1 MIELYFD
8 TNIKYLPSPTDD
20 LIPVHLYGKGGKKN
34 SQYARIGGAILEQLE
49 RVEEDIST
57 KAMDFLNIALAV
69 TAGDT
74 FVNRDSKAEDAWCRE
89 IKLSIPVVNID
100 KWQIVQTLLEK
111 TLHFLTGD
119 IWKLVFRKSD
129 YKLIKNEKARK
140 RKNFLDHDSV
150 CLFSGGLDSAIGAI
164 ELMEKNLKPVLVS
177 HSYNKDQEKQN
188 NVYELLS
195 CNFGLSSSQFQ
206 ISANPVNIAQRASDD
221 QMRSRSFNFIAF
233 GSIVAD
239 ILSNSYQNGNLI
251 KLYIPENGLIS
262 INPPLTPRR
271 IGALSTRTTHPFFIR
286 NINEIFNIV
295 GLKIELTNPYQ
306 YKTKGE
312 MMLKCKNKQALTE
325 IMNFTVSC
333 GKWKRQNK
341 QCGRCLPCLIRR
353 ASFNKAKLK
362 DETENGYQAED
373 LKIVIKDD
381 KHRDDLMSLIMAIR
395 KIKESKNAN
404 LWVIKSGFL
413 PIEPTERQQI
423 IDTVLRGFKEVE
435 QYLKKQNLG
444 VNI

>member
-1 MIELYFD
+1 
-8 TNIKYLPSPTDD
+8 
-20 LIPVHLYGKGGKKN
+20 
-34 SQYARIGGAILEQLE
+34 
-49 RVEEDIST
+49 
-57 KAMDFLNIALAV
+57 
-69 TAGDT
+69 
-74 FVNRDSKAEDAWCRE
+74 
-89 IKLSIPVVNID
+89 
-100 KWQIVQTLLEK
+100 
-111 TLHFLTGD
+111 
-119 IWKLVFRKSD
+119 
-129 YKLIKNEKARK
+129 
-140 RKNFLDHDSV
+140 
-150 CLFSGGLDSAIGAI
+150 
-164 ELMEKNLKPVLVS
+164 
-177 HSYNKDQEKQN
+177 
-188 NVYELLS
+188 
-195 CNFGLSSSQFQ
+195 
-206 ISANPVNIAQRASDD
+206 
-221 QMRSRSFNFIAF
+221 
-233 GSIVAD
+233 
-239 ILSNSYQNGNLI
+239 
-251 KLYIPENGLIS
+251 
-262 INPPLTPRR
+262 
-271 IGALSTRTTHPFFIR
+271 
-286 NINEIFNIV
+286 
-295 GLKIELTNPYQ
+295 
-306 YKTKGE
+306 